1 MKRINNKQK
10 TSQNIVFELNGENY
24 NLGKLVIMTSSYCVA
39 SKKQVP
45 SYKCIK
51 TGKTFTDVKKLSHH
65 LAILLKKP
73 EYNKQ
78 IHM

>member
-10 TSQNIVFELNGENY
+10 TSQNIVFEFNGEKY
-24 NLGKLVIMTSSYCVA
+24 NLGKLVIMTSSYCPA

-45 SYKCIK
+45 SYKCIQ
-51 TGKTFTDVKKLSHH
+51 TGKTFTDAEKLSHH
-65 LAILLKKP
+65 LAILLKKR
-73 EYNKQ
+73 EGNKE

>member
-1 MKRINNKQK
+1 MKPINNKQK
-10 TSQNIVFELNGENY
+10 TTQNIVFELNGEKY
-24 NLGKLVIMTSSYCVA
+24 NLGKLVIMTSSYCIA

-51 TGKTFTDVKKLSHH
+51 TGKTFTDVEKLSHH
-65 LAILLKKP
+65 LAILLKKR
-73 EYNKQ
+73 EENEQ

>member
-1 MKRINNKQK
+1 MKRIISKQK
-10 TSQNIVFELNGENY
+10 KTQNIAFEFNGEKY
-24 NLGKLVIMTSSYCVA
+24 NLGKLVIMTSSYCAA
-39 SKKQVP
+39 SKKEVP

-73 EYNKQ
+73 EDNKQ